1 MFLYPKF
8 LVLKFSQFLKR
19 PVLLWY
25 TGNFS
30 KITGNETH
38 IIKCTT
44 STWKQVVG

>member
-1 MFLYPKF
+1 MFLYPRF

-30 KITGNETH
+30 NITRDETR
-38 IIKCTT
+38 ITKCTT
-44 STWKQVVG
+44 STWKVVVD